1 MAEQTRLFTR
11 LVQTHKPDCILS
23 LDGPEPEPAS
33 SPEELARTLGSD
45 ALGRYAA
52 ACRPIYEDL
61 RRVIGQLSGLAILAR
76 VATHRDL
83 ADLPELKRCEERL
96 RSTAERLERLSAPS
110 GSEQHKQQLEAAFSF
125 SRLAMGTFSAFRR
138 TTAAEETLGKAEI
151 AIKRAYAHLRA
162 ASTSRAKLEMVDFSN
177 ACCCGK
183 HGAHAAN
190 QASGGENG

>member
-1 MAEQTRLFTR
+1 MVDQTQLFTR

-23 LDGPEPEPAS
+23 LDGPDPVPAS

-76 VATHRDL
+76 VSTHRDL
-83 ADLPELKRCEERL
+83 ADLPELNRCEERL
-96 RSTAERLERLSAPS
+96 KTTAERLESLYGPS
-110 GSEQHKQQLEAAFSF
+110 GTERHKQQLEAAFSF
-125 SRLAMGTFSAFRR
+125 SRLAMGTFSSFRR
-138 TTAAEETLGKAEI
+138 TTPVEEVLDKAEI

-162 ASTSRAKLEMVDFSN
+162 ASSSRAELEMVDFSN
-177 ACCCGK
+177 ACCCGN
-183 HGAHAAN
+183 HGAQTAN
-190 QASGGENG
+190 KTNGGENG